1 MFGTHLPK
9 STWSE
14 WGIDLSYQEASD
26 IRSLSQCPLILSN
39 LDKLPASRSTL
50 IAAWQLASTRP
61 KVFQR
66 SIEDGTISPVVLR
79 STVRQLKHFGKPARK
94 PLHIVSDTK
103 YGKVQGTLLHGDCLA
118 LLKTLKPESVN
129 CCVTSPPYF
138 QMRNYEVA
146 GQIGMES
153 TPEEYI
159 AKLVAVFKEVHRV
172 LTPDGTVWINIGDTY
187 AGSGKSHEGDGTNC
201 IRPKE
206 HSNLQGNPEF
216 NRNRPSRDQIRRPD
230 KSGIYFGPDI
240 KPKDLVGIPW
250 MLAFALR
257 ADGWY
262 LRSEIIW
269 SKPSVMPES
278 VKDRPT
284 RNHEQILLLTKSA
297 KYFYDADAAAE
308 PRSSKLHVHASGNPD
323 RNDNNRC
330 DAMWGNRETK
340 NRRSVWSMNPGSYD
354 GAHFATFPPE
364 LPELCLKAG
373 CPPGGTVLDCFAGS
387 GTTLLVAAQNGRSY
401 IGIELNPEY
410 VEMTRKR
417 LKALAQQKA

>member
-1 MFGTHLPK
+1 
-9 STWSE
+9 
-14 WGIDLSYQEASD
+14 
-26 IRSLSQCPLILSN
+26 
-39 LDKLPASRSTL
+39 
-50 IAAWQLASTRP
+50 
-61 KVFQR
+61 
-66 SIEDGTISPVVLR
+66 
-79 STVRQLKHFGKPARK
+79 
-94 PLHIVSDTK
+94 
-103 YGKVQGTLLHGDCLA
+103 
-118 LLKTLKPESVN
+118 
-129 CCVTSPPYF
+129 
-138 QMRNYEVA
+138 
-146 GQIGMES
+146 
-153 TPEEYI
+153 
-159 AKLVAVFKEVHRV
+159 
-172 LTPDGTVWINIGDTY
+172 
-187 AGSGKSHEGDGTNC
+187 
-201 IRPKE
+201 
-206 HSNLQGNPEF
+206 
-216 NRNRPSRDQIRRPD
+216 
-230 KSGIYFGPDI
+230 
-240 KPKDLVGIPW
+240 
-250 MLAFALR
+250 
-257 ADGWY
+257 
-262 LRSEIIW
+262 
-269 SKPSVMPES
+269 MPES